1 MSLIDCKFQLE
12 KLFAKSPQNGWPH
25 GNFTIFTH
33 SSNQDDIVKAAK
45 SDLEFLDPCGEM
57 LCQSLSLNFNSHKSF
72 QICWIASNLDEWRN
86 IDDDS
91 SNITANQVDCC
102 CGIPKF
108 TH

>member
-1 MSLIDCKFQLE
+1 MSLIDCKFQLQ

-25 GNFTIFTH
+25 GNLTIFTH
-33 SSNQDDIVKAAK
+33 RSNQDDSVKAAN
-45 SDLEFLDPCGEM
+45 SDSEFFDPCGKM
-57 LCQSLSLNFNSHKSF
+57 YANFSLNFNSHKSF

-91 SNITANQVDCC
+91 SNIAANQVDCC
-102 CGIPKF
+102 RGIPKF